1 MVTPKRRPNYPT
13 EDAQAAKLAG
23 RKVLIAVLEYLENPD
38 GPDLGKDLS
47 SYTERAEAALVE
59 LENIDIPV
67 EWNAA
72 VPQDVLDVFARVD
85 GVAEDVMTILHVDD
99 VTGRIHGPLADFR
112 NAVESASAPPPTELD
127 PM

>member
-13 EDAQAAKLAG
+13 EDARAAKLAG
-23 RKVLIAVLEYLENPD
+23 EKVLNAFLKYLENPD

-47 SYTERAEAALVE
+47 SYTERAQAALVE

-67 EWNAA
+67 QWNAA
-72 VPQDVLDVFARVD
+72 VPQGVLDVFARVD
-85 GVAEDVMTILHVDD
+85 EVAEDVMTILHVDD
-99 VTGRIHGPLADFR
+99 VTGCIHGPLADFR
-112 NAVESASAPPPTELD
+112 ITVERASAPPPTEPY